1 MFYNARLEIS
11 KYGLKYSQTRSYYRF
26 DLNILKI
33 VYESKNHEIGA
44 SEIAQS

>member
-11 KYGLKYSQTRSYYRF
+11 KEVWSQILTDREVTTES

-33 VYESKNHEIGA
+33 VYESKNHEI
-44 SEIAQS
+44 